1 MQDPLIVDIL
11 FQGDIAGPEQG
22 LAQRALG
29 LGLAGDIRFQLPDDG
44 VSLIQ
49 PRVEHGVTLLQFD
62 ALTVQNGQPAP
73 AAAQRDQQHQRQ
85 GYP

>member
-1 MQDPLIVDIL
+1 M
-11 FQGDIAGPEQG
+11 
-22 LAQRALG
+22 
-29 LGLAGDIRFQLPDDG
+29 PDDG